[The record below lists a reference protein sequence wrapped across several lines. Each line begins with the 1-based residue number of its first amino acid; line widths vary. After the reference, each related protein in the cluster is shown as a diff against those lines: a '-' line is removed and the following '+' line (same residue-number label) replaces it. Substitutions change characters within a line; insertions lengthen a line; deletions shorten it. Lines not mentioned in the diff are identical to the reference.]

1 MNCWKTINLE
11 KDYGYTRM
19 MISAI
24 SLAILFFIM
33 AFLCFQLTHPE
44 TRLSSHNAPFFAV
57 LLLVTLLVHRVVHL
71 IPVMKN
77 KKKMTLFMKRNCWQ
91 RVPKKV
97 MLFSLLSPFCVISP
111 VYFVLGV
118 AFPMYAHYF
127 IIIASI
133 HAGYCLPDFLFAWKL
148 LKAPKSCIIDQAQ
161 DEFDILVDQTSSS

>member
-1 MNCWKTINLE
+1 
-11 KDYGYTRM
+11 
-19 MISAI
+19 
-24 SLAILFFIM
+24 M

-44 TRLSSHNAPFFAV
+44 TRLSSHNAPLFAV

-77 KKKMTLFMKRNCWQ
+77 KKKMTLLMKRNCWQ

-133 HAGYCLPDFLFAWKL
+133 HAGYCLPDFYLHGSCSKHLNPASSIKL
-148 LKAPKSCIIDQAQ
+148 K
-161 DEFDILVDQTSSS
+161 TSLIF

>member
-1 MNCWKTINLE
+1 
-11 KDYGYTRM
+11 
-19 MISAI
+19 
-24 SLAILFFIM
+24 M

-44 TRLSSHNAPFFAV
+44 TRLSSHNAPLFAV

-77 KKKMTLFMKRNCWQ
+77 KKKMTLLMKRNCWQ

-148 LKAPKSCIIDQAQ
+148 LKAPRSCIIDQAQ

>member
-1 MNCWKTINLE
+1 
-11 KDYGYTRM
+11 
-19 MISAI
+19 
-24 SLAILFFIM
+24 M

-44 TRLSSHNAPFFAV
+44 TRLSSHNAPLFAV

-77 KKKMTLFMKRNCWQ
+77 KKKMTLLMKRNCWQ